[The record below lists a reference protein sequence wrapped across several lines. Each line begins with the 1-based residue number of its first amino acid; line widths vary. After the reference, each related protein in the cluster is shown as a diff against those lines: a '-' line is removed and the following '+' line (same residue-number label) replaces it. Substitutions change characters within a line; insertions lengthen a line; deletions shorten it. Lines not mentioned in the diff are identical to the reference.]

1 MFDAVLSCCCNAV
14 CSRVLWIGNVRH
26 TSEIDLK
33 AKLAQFGQ
41 ASISVSNVLFRLA
54 FFLSIDFCALMRY
67 RDGAGNTVEEN
78 SSVFSLIRMR

>member
-1 MFDAVLSCCCNAV
+1 MYFEDICSCEVTTLWQHINMYIIIIIIMLFDRVLFCCCDAV

-41 ASISVSNVLFRLA
+41 ASVSVSEVCFISAYN
-54 FFLSIDFCALMRY
+54 Y
-67 RDGAGNTVEEN
+67 
-78 SSVFSLIRMR
+78 